1 MHIIRTPYLLL
12 LLLLTACAF
21 TRASE
26 PAPAP
31 TPTPVRV
38 IQTTPVPTLSRQL
51 QAVPSAETPPTA
63 TPGALRCDLPDQ
75 ARTGHQVIA
84 DLDYASRS
92 VIVHQQIDY
101 INHTGA
107 DLSQIILNVRPNSA
121 PQVFALHSVTQ
132 GADLPLSYELAGQ
145 RLTLELPQPL
155 PDGCALAVRLT
166 FGLQVPP
173 MEINGRRRFQ
183 GYLGY
188 SARQLNLGHWLPV
201 PAPRIDQQWVTRDEA
216 PLGEYEVLDEADWDV
231 TLTVKNAPPDLQL
244 AAPGTLLDAA
254 PGSWRYQLRTA
265 RDFSLSLGAGFNV
278 LRSQTAA
285 GVTVEVYTYAD
296 AIISTAS
303 GAIDTPAFALDV
315 AANSLS
321 MYSDLFGA
329 YPYERLALVQA
340 DFPDGMEFSG
350 LVFVGGEY
358 FRGFGGPNSYL
369 MLITVH
375 EVAHQ
380 WWYNL
385 VGSDQA
391 LAPWLDESL
400 ATYSEYVFIEEYF
413 PALRDWWW
421 SFRVDAFS
429 PEGFVDSNVYEFES
443 RRAYINAVYLRGVR
457 MLNELRALLGTEAF
471 FDWLRRYA
479 LSGAG
484 RIMTPQAFWA
494 LLTPEQFE
502 STAAIRQRYLR
513 QPEII
518 LVRPDSAS

>member
-1 MHIIRTPYLLL
+1 MCIKRTPYPLL

-31 TPTPVRV
+31 TPTSVRI
-38 IQTTPVPTLSRQL
+38 IQTTLVPTFSRQV
-51 QAVPSAETPPTA
+51 QAVPSVEIPPTA
-63 TPGALRCDLPDQ
+63 TPGALRCEVPAD

-84 DLDYASRS
+84 EMDYASRS

-101 INHTGA
+101 INRTGG
-107 DLSQIILNVRPNSA
+107 DLTQIIFNVRPNST
-121 PQVFALHSVTQ
+121 PQVFSLQNVTQ
-132 GADLPLSYELAGQ
+132 GSDTPLTYELTGQ
-145 RLTLELPQPL
+145 RLMLELPQPL
-155 PDGCALAVRLT
+155 PDGCALAVKLS
-166 FGLQVPP
+166 FSLQIPP
-173 MEINGRRRFQ
+173 MEEQGRRRFQ

-188 SARQLNLGHWLPV
+188 SARQVNLGHWLPV

-216 PLGEYEVLDEADWDV
+216 TLGEYEVLDEADWDV
-231 TLTVKNAPPDLQL
+231 TLTVTNAPPDVQL
-244 AAPGTLLDAA
+244 AAPGTLLDAT
-254 PGSWRYQLRTA
+254 PGSWRYQLKAA
-265 RDFSLSLGAGFNV
+265 RDFSLSLGQGFNIV
-278 LRSQTAA
+278 SSQTAA

-296 AIISTAS
+296 AIIGTDS
-303 GAIDTPAFALDV
+303 GPIDTPAFALDV

-329 YPYERLALVQA
+329 YPYERLVLVQA

-385 VGSDQA
+385 VGNDQA

-400 ATYSEYVFIEEYF
+400 ATYSEYIFIEEYF
-413 PALRDWWW
+413 PALKDWWW
-421 SFRVDAFS
+421 SFRVDNFS

-457 MLNELRALLGTEAF
+457 MLNELRTALGTDVF
-471 FDWLRRYA
+471 FDWLSRYA
-479 LSGAG
+479 VNGAG
-484 RIMTPQAFWA
+484 RIMTPETFWS

-502 STAAIRQRYLR
+502 TTAAIRQRYLR

-518 LVRPDSAS
+518 LIRPDSSS